1 MENLKEKLKTRIEKE
16 WNLEVG
22 DGLLEEI
29 IHNEE
34 RLKMFKEMGYV

>member
-1 MENLKEKLKTRIEKE
+1 MEKLKQKLKERIEME
-16 WNLEVG
+16 WRLEVS